1 MLAKSRKQMQK
12 DLEDELAG
20 LVDAGKIKLMTRRGL
35 LVVQIPR
42 EVLFESG
49 KFELKDKGKKTLK
62 SVASELGGLKK
73 HRLLV
78 AGHTD
83 NVPVSDKSVSFKD
96 NWELSSK
103 RALSATKVLAGSGVQ
118 ENKLA
123 AAGFGSNDPV
133 ASNDSEEGR
142 AKNRRVELML
152 VPNLSKVLK
161 RAKAQAKQSHNDQE

>member
-1 MLAKSRKQMQK
+1 M
-12 DLEDELAG
+12 
-20 LVDAGKIKLMTRRGL
+20 
-35 LVVQIPR
+35 
-42 EVLFESG
+42 
-49 KFELKDKGKKTLK
+49 
-62 SVASELGGLKK
+62 
-73 HRLLV
+73 

-96 NWELSSK
+96 NWELSSQ
-103 RALSATKVLAGSGVQ
+103 RALNATKVLAAYGVK

-133 ASNDSEEGR
+133 ASNDFEEGR

-161 RAKAQAKQSHNDQE
+161 RAKAQAKQSQNDQE